1 MTIIPYTVHPNLP
14 EPLRPLEE
22 LAHDVWVTWN
32 YDAIMLFT
40 RLDYG
45 AWIQSGQNPV
55 RALGMVPQE
64 RLETL
69 AQDDSYRSALQRV
82 VEKYER
88 YKNGETWFHGDRKN
102 VVAYFSMEYGL
113 DVSLPIYS
121 GGLGVLAGD
130 HLKTSSDLGLPLVAV
145 GLLYRQGYFRQY
157 LSADGYQQESYP
169 ENDWYNM
176 PVRRCQTKGGED
188 VKITVDMAG
197 SVVTARIWEV
207 RVGRVSLYLLDTNI
221 DENSDAEKLIT
232 ATLYGGN
239 REMRL
244 RQEILLGIGGV
255 RALRAV
261 GINPAVTHMNEG
273 HSAFLGIE
281 RIRELMTG
289 EGLSLDEAIQAL
301 WPTNVFT
308 THTPV
313 PAGNERFSVEL
324 MQKYFPS
331 ITAGTEMSW
340 YDFMALGRENPDDQQ
355 EHFCLTVLALK
366 LSAYNNAVSELHGE
380 VSRDMWKN
388 LWPELPNQEVPIR
401 HITNGVHARSFMS
414 HDMTELLD
422 RYFGPRFHDEPTF
435 LDVWDRIDRV
445 SDEEIWRMHERQK
458 SRLAAFAR
466 ERLRSQLETRG
477 ASASELHHAEEV
489 LSPGA
494 LTISFARRFATY
506 KRGNLL
512 FRDPERLMKLLTD
525 TERPIQLIFAGKAHP
540 HDVPGKNLIKEIVK
554 FASQPEVRSR
564 VLFLENYD
572 IGVARYL
579 VSGSDLWLNTPR
591 RPMEASGTS
600 GMKAAING
608 VLNCSVL
615 DGWWAE
621 AYSPEI
627 GWAIGR
633 GEVYEDEELQDE
645 IESEA
650 LYDLLE
656 REIIPTYYDRGMDGL
671 PREWIRKMKASVR
684 EVGKRFSCHRMIME
698 YHNDFY
704 EPALKNYGRM
714 KKNGYAAAKD
724 LSEYM
729 WRLRG
734 AWDSVRILHV
744 KSPES
749 SSLRVGDKLTV
760 EAVIDLAGLSPQ
772 DVSVEVYAGHYGS
785 KGEIE
790 DATRAEMKA
799 KGNGAVPAEASAGG
813 TASAGGAE
821 SGDGEGAPEAGATGA
836 GDAASSGATGVR
848 YVADIT
854 CNQAGRQAFS
864 VRVLPR
870 HKHLAHNYIPG
881 LTQWA

>member
-14 EPLRPLEE
+14 KELQPLEE

-32 YDAIMLFT
+32 FDAIMLFT
-40 RLDYG
+40 RLDYD

-55 RALGMVPQE
+55 QTLGMVPQE
-64 RLETL
+64 RLEAL
-69 AQDDSYRSALQRV
+69 ANDDSYVSALHRV

-88 YKNGETWFHGDRKN
+88 YKNGETWYQGDRKN
-102 VVAYFSMEYGL
+102 MVAYFSMEYGL

-130 HLKTSSDLGLPLVAV
+130 HLKTSSDLGLPLVAI
-145 GLLYRQGYFRQY
+145 GLLYRQGYFQQY

-176 PVRRCQTKGGED
+176 PVRRCRDKND
-188 VKITVDMAG
+188 KDIKITVDLAG

-207 RVGRVSLYLLDTNI
+207 RIGRVSLYLLDTNI
-221 DENSDAEKLIT
+221 DENSEADRLIT

-239 REMRL
+239 KEMRI

-255 RALRAV
+255 RALRAL

-281 RIRELMTG
+281 RIRELMH
-289 EGLSLDEAIQAL
+289 EQGLSVDEAIQAL

-313 PAGNERFSVEL
+313 PAGNERFSVEI

-380 VSRDMWKN
+380 VSRDMWQE
-388 LWPELPNQEVPIR
+388 LWPDVPQREVPIR
-401 HITNGVHARSFMS
+401 HITNGVHARSFLS

-422 RYFGPRFHDEPTF
+422 RYFGPRFYDEPTY
-435 LDVWDRIDRV
+435 LDVWDRIDRI
-445 SDEEIWRMHERQK
+445 SDEEVWRVHERQK
-458 SRLAAFAR
+458 SRLTAFAR
-466 ERLRSQLETRG
+466 DRLQKQLTNRG
-477 ASASELHHAEEV
+477 ASQTELRHAQEV
-489 LSPGA
+489 LSPTA
-494 LTISFARRFATY
+494 LTISFSRRFATY
-506 KRGNLL
+506 KRANLL
-512 FRDPERLMKLLTD
+512 FRDPDRLMKLLND
-525 TERPIQLIFAGKAHP
+525 TERPIQLIFSGKAHP
-540 HDVPGKNLIKEIVK
+540 HDVPGKNLIKEIVR

-600 GMKAAING
+600 GMKAALNG

-621 AYSPEI
+621 AYSPEV

-633 GEVYEDEELQDE
+633 GEVYEDEELQDQV
-645 IESEA
+645 ESEA

-656 REIIPTYYDRGMDGL
+656 REIIPTYYNRGMDGL
-671 PREWIRKMKASVR
+671 PRDWIKMMKASMTHT
-684 EVGKRFSCHRMIME
+684 GKNFSCHRMIME
-698 YHNDFY
+698 YFNDFY
-704 EPALKNYGRM
+704 APALENYTAM
-714 KKNGYAAAKD
+714 KRNKYAAAKE
-724 LSEYM
+724 LSEYS
-729 WRLRG
+729 WRVRG
-734 AWDSVRILHV
+734 GWDDIKVLHV
-744 KSPES
+744 KIPERS
-749 SSLRVGDKLTV
+749 ALRIGDKLTI
-760 EAVIDLAGLSPQ
+760 EAVVDLAGLPPD
-772 DVSVEVYAGHYGS
+772 DVLVEAYTGHYGS
-785 KGEIE
+785 QGYIENARRVEMKPKGEVE
-790 DATRAEMKA
+790 
-799 KGNGAVPAEASAGG
+799 VP
-813 TASAGGAE
+813 
-821 SGDGEGAPEAGATGA
+821 PEA
-836 GDAASSGATGVR
+836 AASQETGLR
-848 YVADIT
+848 YLAETT
-854 CNQAGRQAFS
+854 CVQAGRQAFS

-870 HKHLAHNYIPG
+870 HKNLAHSYIPG
-881 LTQWA
+881 LMRWA